1 MLSIEPGCER
11 SGGVKNGTLLK
22 LFSAFRVCCGDLFSK
37 LNFLRASIILNPVHV
52 EKSEKGG
59 GNVFF

>member
-1 MLSIEPGCER
+1 MREI
-11 SGGVKNGTLLK
+11 GGVKNGTLLK

-37 LNFLRASIILNPVHV
+37 LNFLRASTILNPVHV

-59 GNVFF
+59 KNVFF